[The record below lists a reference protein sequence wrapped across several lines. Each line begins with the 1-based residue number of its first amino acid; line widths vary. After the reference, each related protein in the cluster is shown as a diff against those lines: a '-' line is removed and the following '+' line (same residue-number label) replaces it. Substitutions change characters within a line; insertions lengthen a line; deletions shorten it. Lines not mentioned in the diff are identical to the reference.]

1 VLEPSAFLR
10 DVGRQRRVIGRS
22 AISAAVQY
30 LRVLIRSDVGIP
42 VDPHLGSPG
51 FSSRS
56 KITASDSLVLMH
68 TARWLA
74 GVAS

>member
-1 VLEPSAFLR
+1 
-10 DVGRQRRVIGRS
+10 VIDDRNLG
-22 AISAAVQY
+22 AVKY

-56 KITASDSLVLMH
+56 KITASDSLASTQTPR
-68 TARWLA
+68 TAFPVS
-74 GVAS
+74 G